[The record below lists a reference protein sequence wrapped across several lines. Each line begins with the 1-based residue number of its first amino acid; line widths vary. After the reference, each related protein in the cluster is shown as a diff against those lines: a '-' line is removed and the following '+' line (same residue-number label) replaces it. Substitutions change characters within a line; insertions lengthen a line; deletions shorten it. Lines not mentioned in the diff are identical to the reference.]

1 MPRSAQ
7 IISNLI
13 KQFSLQNIEG
23 STIKAPVQSM
33 VEENPN
39 SDGNFFML
47 NPWHVVMKL
56 IDYADPDAQ
65 VEQDQLSAG
74 FSQTSQQFFFSS
86 IREGLKK

>member
-1 MPRSAQ
+1 
-7 IISNLI
+7 
-13 KQFSLQNIEG
+13 
-23 STIKAPVQSM
+23 M

-65 VEQDQLSAG
+65 VEQDQLI
-74 FSQTSQQFFFSS
+74 QMPHLDLHLQYRRQFDANSTG
-86 IREGLKK
+86 IGLILPQSTGKG

>member
-1 MPRSAQ
+1 
-7 IISNLI
+7 
-13 KQFSLQNIEG
+13 
-23 STIKAPVQSM
+23 M

-65 VEQDQLSAG
+65 VEQDQ
-74 FSQTSQQFFFSS
+74 FSVVSPNKYLSQQFF
-86 IREGLKK
+86 

>member
-1 MPRSAQ
+1 
-7 IISNLI
+7 
-13 KQFSLQNIEG
+13 
-23 STIKAPVQSM
+23 M

-65 VEQDQLSAG
+65 VDVLATVVTWISGGVGGGLSNN
-74 FSQTSQQFFFSS
+74 TTY
-86 IREGLKK
+86 